1 MKIKA
6 LTLVSL
12 LALAPVCAEAQSE
25 LYPQHFDLEEITITD
40 PTFKDA
46 LDGNAKL
53 LLKYDADRLMAPFIR
68 QAGLH
73 TKSGG
78 KYYGW
83 LTAHPSFTNWG
94 LDNWSLEGHV
104 GGHYLTALALAYAA
118 EDDASLKTQLKEK
131 LDYCLEILKDCQ
143 DAYANNTQGL
153 KGFIGGQP
161 INQVWTGLY
170 ANNLDPFRQYGG
182 WVPFYCQHK
191 VLAGLRDAW
200 IYADSELARD
210 LFRGLS
216 DWTVNVVS
224 NLSESDMQTVLGWE
238 HGGVNETLA
247 DAYRLFGDA
256 KYLTAAKK
264 YSHQYELN
272 GMQSLNT
279 TFLDGQHANTQVPK
293 FIGFERIY
301 QEDHS
306 LTAYRTAARN
316 FWQDVATN
324 RTVCIGGNSTNEHF
338 FNVSQAA
345 RYINDIDGPES
356 CNSNNMLKLSEDLFD
371 DTHDARYADFYEQTM
386 YNHILSTRDP
396 KTGGYVYFTTLRP
409 QGYRIYSQV
418 NQGMWCCVGTGM
430 ENHSKYAHFAYT
442 HSADNQRLYVNLF
455 FASELNSE
463 NFVLKQETSY
473 PFEQQTRI
481 TVGKA
486 GSYIIAVRHPA
497 WAGKDYSVSVN
508 GEKLQINV
516 KEGTA
521 SYVQVQYNW
530 SVGDV
535 ITVDLPMSLRY
546 EECPGLKEYVAF
558 KYGPIL
564 LAARTTAASAAEAR
578 TTGLEYE
585 QLQNEYGG
593 EGRMDHSPGVCGK
606 SKSLSSAALLIGDR
620 DTLMNRVKVI
630 DASQLKFSIQATP
643 GAGTGNWDKLTLEPF
658 YAIHH
663 ARYQCYWYAASEADY
678 ANSEMGRIDAM
689 NASIAARTLDFVA
702 TGEQQSEAGHD
713 YAYSSDSR
721 TGTYN
726 GETYR
731 DAQSNG
737 YIQYTL
743 FNPTQVADSLAVMLR
758 FTTADKNRK
767 GYLTIDGVKVADI
780 TVAATDKNQD
790 DKGFYNYEVAIPA
803 SLVRDASGQVKTQF
817 VVRLTASATTAIP
830 GLYYV
835 RLVRGYD
842 SHSYVFRATDWL
854 TGDNNRVAQANI
866 SYDNDANTIT
876 VRATGNNNV
885 ALQLDYAANEYYIDA
900 DQSLMIV
907 KGKNLKRTSGSSY
920 LWWLNGVNHGS
931 QVAPTQTFLAE
942 DKESVIVW
950 DMKQSGLDANNV
962 GDRFSICQG
971 MTVFGLTS
979 SASSGT
985 SVISHIGFYK
995 SVDDFLMATGVRV
1008 VASAASAID
1017 GAFDLA
1023 GRRIP
1028 SSPRPHNLIIQGGRK
1043 LIK

>member
-83 LTAHPSFTNWG
+83 LNSHPSFTNWG

-118 EDDASLKTQLKEK
+118 EDDASLKTQLKDK

-170 ANNLDPFRQYGG
+170 ANNLDAFRQYGG

-272 GMQSLNT
+272 GMQTLNT

-293 FIGFERIY
+293 FIGFDRIY

-508 GEKLQINV
+508 GEKLQLNV

-578 TTGLEYE
+578 TTGRASRR
-585 QLQNEYGG
+585 Q
-593 EGRMDHSPGVCGK
+593 PF
-606 SKSLSSAALLIGDR
+606 SLA
-620 DTLMNRVKVI
+620 T
-630 DASQLKFSIQATP
+630 ATP
-643 GAGTGNWDKLTLEPF
+643 
-658 YAIHH
+658 
-663 ARYQCYWYAASEADY
+663 
-678 ANSEMGRIDAM
+678 
-689 NASIAARTLDFVA
+689 
-702 TGEQQSEAGHD
+702 
-713 YAYSSDSR
+713 
-721 TGTYN
+721 
-726 GETYR
+726 
-731 DAQSNG
+731 
-737 YIQYTL
+737 
-743 FNPTQVADSLAVMLR
+743 
-758 FTTADKNRK
+758 
-767 GYLTIDGVKVADI
+767 
-780 TVAATDKNQD
+780 
-790 DKGFYNYEVAIPA
+790 
-803 SLVRDASGQVKTQF
+803 
-817 VVRLTASATTAIP
+817 
-830 GLYYV
+830 
-835 RLVRGYD
+835 
-842 SHSYVFRATDWL
+842 
-854 TGDNNRVAQANI
+854 
-866 SYDNDANTIT
+866 
-876 VRATGNNNV
+876 
-885 ALQLDYAANEYYIDA
+885 
-900 DQSLMIV
+900 
-907 KGKNLKRTSGSSY
+907 
-920 LWWLNGVNHGS
+920 
-931 QVAPTQTFLAE
+931 
-942 DKESVIVW
+942 
-950 DMKQSGLDANNV
+950 
-962 GDRFSICQG
+962 
-971 MTVFGLTS
+971 
-979 SASSGT
+979 
-985 SVISHIGFYK
+985 
-995 SVDDFLMATGVRV
+995 
-1008 VASAASAID
+1008 
-1017 GAFDLA
+1017 
-1023 GRRIP
+1023 
-1028 SSPRPHNLIIQGGRK
+1028 
-1043 LIK
+1043 